1 MTPAMSMAIALF
13 LRPIAAI
20 ILAYILLVP
29 IRKLVERKMK
39 DGKLKRLLL
48 KRVGRSDNP

>member
-1 MTPAMSMAIALF
+1 MWGVF

-20 ILAYILLVP
+20 PFFFLVAVLADCVRIAIV
-29 IRKLVERKMK
+29 RWMK

-48 KRVGRSDNP
+48 KRFN